1 MLCCSLTSDKRVPL
15 FVRSG
20 AEIIQDRL
28 VFAASNYKPLKQ
40 LRDAWA
46 AAASDW
52 LMKYE
57 SLKRAY
63 DSEVEK
69 LRVAE
74 ARAAASSGAKRGRG
88 TGEEPPAKRMRV
100 RSAQVAKDKYPGS
113 LTVSPGDICTFIE
126 SCINPLW
133 TRVKMDDDGR
143 VGIISASRL
152 VDEPDEVLPDPS
164 DDEMPDPTD
173 DEAEAEQHEQ
183 LDRERQDA
191 DFNERCQAD
200 AAAAA
205 VADAEEEAAA
215 SAAAAEY
222 AAAAAATDAD
232 L

>member
-100 RSAQVAKDKYPGS
+100 RSAQVAKEKYRGS
-113 LTVSPGDICTFIE
+113 LTVSPGDLCTPSSSPVSIRF
-126 SCINPLW
+126 
-133 TRVKMDDDGR
+133 GH
-143 VGIISASRL
+143 ASRWTTM
-152 VDEPDEVLPDPS
+152 VGWAS
-164 DDEMPDPTD
+164 SRR
-173 DEAEAEQHEQ
+173 AGWCGRA
-183 LDRERQDA
+183 RRA
-191 DFNERCQAD
+191 G
-200 AAAAA
+200 AARPK
-205 VADAEEEAAA
+205 
-215 SAAAAEY
+215 
-222 AAAAAATDAD
+222 
-232 L
+232 